1 MRDIEYYKQMAFD
14 PRQMQVIRDGLKAG
28 FDVEWYANTSF
39 DYLQMEEILLALK
52 AGLDDDSM
60 NMLCDPRIPYE
71 SMRQMRESIF
81 DQLGIYEKAAEELK
95 RKKLIRYFVVSVSV
109 FVIVI
114 IGSIIY
120 INRHTISYYFE
131 DINLE
136 LKDDHIKLGLS
147 EPFVAGNYFDK
158 YDKELKLTLP
168 KEKKFNEIGTYK
180 VSYKLSNKVKTVTR
194 ELIIDVYDDINPTIE
209 LNSSII
215 EVEYGAVINEYSYV
229 VKVHDNID
237 GDLSKELIIENAV
250 DTSKAGNYTIKYCV
264 KDNAGN
270 EATAEITVIVQEKPV
285 QEIPVKD
292 NEKNNA
298 DSGST
303 SSKKSSAGKKVSN
316 AGIYNRFFEGYSI
329 ESYNSACDYAEGLKS
344 SGKISGYEVTPTG
357 TGVQVTCY

>member
-147 EPFVAGNYFDK
+147 EPFVAGNYIDK

-180 VSYKLSNKVKTVTR
+180 VSYK
-194 ELIIDVYDDINPTIE
+194 
-209 LNSSII
+209 
-215 EVEYGAVINEYSYV
+215 
-229 VKVHDNID
+229 
-237 GDLSKELIIENAV
+237 
-250 DTSKAGNYTIKYCV
+250 
-264 KDNAGN
+264 
-270 EATAEITVIVQEKPV
+270 
-285 QEIPVKD
+285 
-292 NEKNNA
+292 
-298 DSGST
+298 
-303 SSKKSSAGKKVSN
+303 
-316 AGIYNRFFEGYSI
+316 
-329 ESYNSACDYAEGLKS
+329 
-344 SGKISGYEVTPTG
+344 
-357 TGVQVTCY
+357 